1 MSARDLEPELAYFRM
16 RLAREEA
23 LTSEQIAQI
32 VIDGPFDLNKDEIQ
46 IVVRLLE
53 AEFDIEQNLGSA
65 VIAEFKPW
73 LKARRVDGT
82 IKEFYWP
89 RLRKYYMHNA
99 LLPTPVVATL
109 DQVTDEILDY
119 CGNPDEGDDWSRRG
133 MVMGHVQSGKTTN
146 YSALICKASDAGYQI
161 IILLAGLTNSLRRQT
176 QERMDETFL
185 GRSSLYN
192 RRSVRNMSIV
202 RFGEPGQHHRFPV
215 YGTSR
220 EKDFSTA
227 QANGLGVTL
236 SAINEPILF
245 VVKKNKTVLE
255 RLRAWLEQQ
264 HQVSRI
270 PHSLLLIDDEADNA
284 SINTSS
290 DPARVTAIN
299 REIRAILALFRRS
312 SYVGYTATPFANI
325 FIDADSDNEMLAD
338 DLFPRHFIKAL
349 DPPSN
354 YVGAS
359 RIFDEG
365 GDLSEKMLRVVDD
378 YQDCLP
384 LKHKR
389 GHHVPDLPP
398 SLYTAMR
405 VFVISRAIRVVRGQS
420 AKHCSMMINV
430 SRFND
435 VQDSVYGRVYEYLQ
449 LLRAAIEVH
458 AGSVSTALANSTMRA
473 LLEDFKSEFNDA
485 GVTVEEL
492 LPALVPTVKTM
503 EVRTVNMRGG
513 QLDFSNH
520 SDIGLHVIAIG
531 GLALSRGLTLEGL
544 TVSYIL
550 RNASAADTLMQMAR
564 WFGYRPDYEDI
575 CRLYLPESAIAHY
588 EFVSSATEELRAEIK
603 RMEVLGSTP
612 DEFGLKV
619 RHSPAAIRITAAN
632 KMRAATTVKIAQD
645 YQRKHVEGY
654 AIPNDDDSNRANLDA
669 VRDFLRLQQQPP
681 ERVTEYLKD
690 GSGFYWRGVDGRQV
704 LDLLS
709 KFRHSQDEQPDL
721 MPIQGS
727 RSLVSDYIADRVGG
741 ELARWDVVI
750 PTASRKRN
758 AVSEEIIAG
767 LTVDLRERHAGRVFG
782 NSYRITAKNRVANP
796 GDQAFGLEQ
805 ATVAKLREQGD
816 TGDHA
821 CCGARVF
828 PLMLIHL
835 MHIQAGGEDA
845 ARLRIVNQPAVTLSF
860 CFPGS
865 EVPAVERLYQVNPV
879 YRRQME
885 LFASEEDDDELL
897 IAGADND

>member
-1 MSARDLEPELAYFRM
+1 MSARDIEPELAYFRL

-32 VIDGPFDLNKDEIQ
+32 VKESPFPLNDEEVET
-46 IVVRLLE
+46 VVRLLE
-53 AEFDIEQNLGSA
+53 AEFDIEQDLGSA
-65 VIAEFKPW
+65 VTAEFKPW
-73 LKARRVDGT
+73 LKARRLDGT

-99 LLPTPVVATL
+99 LLPAPVVATL

-176 QERMDETFL
+176 QERLDETFL

-192 RRSVRNMSIV
+192 RRSVRTLSIV
-202 RFGEPGQHHRFPV
+202 RFGEAGQHHRFPV

-227 QANGLGVTL
+227 QANGLGLTL
-236 SAINEPILF
+236 SAIKEPILF
-245 VVKKNKTVLE
+245 VVKKNKSVLE
-255 RLRAWLEQQ
+255 RLRDWLEQQ

-270 PHSLLLIDDEADNA
+270 PHTLLLIDDEADNA

-290 DPARVTAIN
+290 DPTRVTAIN
-299 REIRAILALFRRS
+299 RAIRAILALFRRS
-312 SYVGYTATPFANI
+312 TYVGYTATPFANI

-354 YVGAS
+354 YVGAR
-359 RIFDEG
+359 RIFADG
-365 GDLSEKMLRVVDD
+365 GDLREKMLRVVED
-378 YQDCLP
+378 YPDYLP
-384 LKHKR
+384 LNHKR
-389 GHHVPDLPP
+389 DHQIPDLPP

-435 VQDSVYGRVYEYLQ
+435 IQDSVYGKVYEYLQ

-458 AGSVSTALANSTMRA
+458 AGNRAMAQDNSTMRA
-473 LLEDFKSEFNDA
+473 LIEDFEDEFGNS
-485 GVTVEEL
+485 GVTVDAL

-520 SDIGLHVIAIG
+520 TDPGLHVIAIG

-575 CRLYLPESAIAHY
+575 CRLYLPESAITHY
-588 EFVSSATEELRAEIK
+588 EFVNTATEELRSEIK

-632 KMRAATTVKIAQD
+632 KMRAASSITIAQD

-654 AIPNDDDSNRANLDA
+654 AIPNDDDINQANVEV
-669 VRDFLRLQQQPP
+669 VREFLRRQQRP
-681 ERVTEYLKD
+681 EHVNEHLKN
-690 GSGFYWRGVDGRQV
+690 GEGIYWRGVEGRQV
-704 LDLLS
+704 LELLS

-727 RSLVSDYIADRVGG
+727 TSLVFDYIADRIGD
-741 ELARWDVVI
+741 ELSRWDVVI
-750 PTASRKRN
+750 PVSSTARN
-758 AVSEEIIAG
+758 VMSEEVIEG
-767 LTVDLRERHAGRVFG
+767 LTVNLRERHAGRVSG

-796 GDQAFGLEQ
+796 GDQAFGLDK
-805 ATVAKLREQGD
+805 ATVTSLQEQGD
-816 TGDHA
+816 AGDRA
-821 CCGARVF
+821 CCGARAF
-828 PLMLIHL
+828 PLMLIHF
-835 MHIQAGGEDA
+835 MHIKAGDNDA
-845 ARLRIVNQPAVTLSF
+845 SLVRIVRQPAVTLSF

-865 EVPAVERLYQVNPV
+865 EVPAVERRYQVNPV

-885 LFASEEDDDELL
+885 LFASEEDDDEPL
-897 IAGADND
+897 IVGDDNE